1 MVTQEDV
8 NPMKELNHMAPT
20 ILMATHNMA
29 TQIEDEPLPW
39 YLVNTVI
46 DTYTREVLQY
56 KYLMKSEEKETR
68 YRWQKG

>member
-46 DTYTREVLQY
+46 DPETEEVLQY
-56 KYLMKSEEKETR
+56 KDPIKSKEKET
-68 YRWQKG
+68 

>member
-46 DTYTREVLQY
+46 DTYTGEVLHY